1 MELTRQTKEQI
12 KMLIECGFSKTSVAS
27 EYNLSMDE
35 LEEVLN
41 PKPKKIEPQKPKMSK
56 SDWSELM
63 RQKNRQKGANTYNRL
78 KPLINDWD
86 GTAKE
91 FAVKYDT
98 SIATYF
104 KIKHANTVD
113 DYLGASHGKTKPAK
127 EANQDRRDA
136 RKETYETKK
145 KSELPEPVVQER
157 IEMPYTGRRA
167 DTHRP
172 TKVTKE
178 VFDNIKERYLN
189 GETTRQLADDTKL
202 GRGTINRIA
211 QANNID
217 EYFSKRAADRAKYRK
232 TKKTEKTEISP
243 ELIELRTMND
253 YLARIVEALE
263 SKPKKRGWFRK

>member
-41 PKPKKIEPQKPKMSK
+41 PKPKKNEPQKPKMSK
-56 SDWSELM
+56 SDWGELM
-63 RQKNRQKGANTYNRL
+63 RQKNRQKGTNTYNRL
-78 KPLINDWD
+78 KPLIDNWD

-91 FAVKYDT
+91 FAAKYDT

-113 DYLGASHGKTKPAK
+113 EYLSVSHKKTKPAK
-127 EANQDRRDA
+127 ETNQDRRDA
-136 RKETYETKK
+136 RKETHENTK

-157 IEMPYTGRRA
+157 VEMPYTGRRA

-178 VFDNIKERYLN
+178 VFDNIKKRFMN
-189 GETTRQLADDTKL
+189 GETSRQLADDTKL
-202 GRGTINRIA
+202 GRGTISRIVRA
-211 QANNID
+211 DNID
-217 EYFSKRAADRAKYRK
+217 EYFSKRDAERAKYRK
-232 TKKTEKTEISP
+232 TKKTEISP
-243 ELIELRTMND
+243 ELVELRSISD
-253 YLARIVEALE
+253 SLARIAEALE
-263 SKPKKRGWFRK
+263 KKRKWFRR